1 MVQYAGSFT
10 FGKMFSGPM
19 QLQSIMVVFLHLGI
33 DIRMKKQGGKEWNNY
48 NLQLTELTNWFK
60 EPL

>member
-10 FGKMFSGPM
+10 FGKMFSSPM

-33 DIRMKKQGGKEWNNY
+33 DIRMKKQGGKEMK
-48 NLQLTELTNWFK
+48 QL
-60 EPL
+60 

>member
-10 FGKMFSGPM
+10 FGKMFSSPM

-33 DIRMKKQGGKEWNNY
+33 DIRMKKQGGNEMK
-48 NLQLTELTNWFK
+48 QL
-60 EPL
+60 